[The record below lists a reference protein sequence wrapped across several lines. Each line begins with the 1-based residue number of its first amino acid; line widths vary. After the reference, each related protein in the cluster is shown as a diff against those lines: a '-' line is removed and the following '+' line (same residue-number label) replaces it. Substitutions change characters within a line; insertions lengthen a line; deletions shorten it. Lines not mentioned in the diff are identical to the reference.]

1 MSSDA
6 DTSRLK
12 RATDALASYVSIYRV
27 ALWINAVLL
36 VIYLFWALTA
46 SDYVFTYLLPA
57 GHPGALTSQR
67 WSGDFFTTGS
77 LAALFVLIL
86 SGAEVAARP
95 TQGKGL
101 GIHLILLLLWFLYYL
116 CVICFVWSFTLAKA
130 NAPEAGN
137 AMNPANDPR
146 YCCVNFNLGGCPNS
160 PNPSASPAL
169 AGYGCT
175 PGLGQAD
182 LIPNGV
188 YLFKFAGLL
197 IALVFMLIDG
207 IYAGFILRGAVRE
220 VEAAIKSTLPATSGP
235 VIAPPEG
242 GYVIDNTQQMQP
254 AQAASGIRSS
264 LRSATPKPM
273 LLSAPRHQQQA
284 REAAHRVQAPLTV
297 PKLSVRII

>member
-1 MSSDA
+1 MSD
-6 DTSRLK
+6 DEKGVEPSRLK
-12 RATDALASYVSIYRV
+12 RATDALSSYVTIYRV
-27 ALWINAVLL
+27 ALWINTVLL
-36 VIYLFWALTA
+36 IGYLFWALTA
-46 SDYVFTYLLPA
+46 SNYVFSYLLPA

-67 WSGDFFTTGS
+67 WSGDFFVTGS

-101 GIHLILLLLWFLYYL
+101 TVHLILLLVWFLYYL

-137 AMNPANDPR
+137 ALNPANDPR
-146 YCCVNFNLGGCPNS
+146 YCCVNYNLGGCPNS

-175 PGLGQAD
+175 QGLGQAD

-207 IYAGFILRGAVRE
+207 IYAGFILRGAVHE
-220 VEAAIKSTLPATSGP
+220 VEAALKSGLPN
-235 VIAPPEG
+235 APPEG
-242 GYVIDNTQQMQP
+242 GYVIDNTQMQP
-254 AQAASGIRSS
+254 APAASGIRSS
-264 LRSATPKPM
+264 LRSTVSPPKPM
-273 LLSAPRHQQQA
+273 LLSAPRQQKP